1 MEWNGNEFASKT
13 FVCLDSSYTILMFS
27 VTDCFHVP
35 FLVTLHYPTPSTQFQ
50 NCIYIFIVLE
60 VLNATMSAVYMVVL
74 FSKDPLDLDT
84 AHRLPAS

>member
-13 FVCLDSSYTILMFS
+13 FVCLDSSYTIFMSS

-35 FLVTLHYPTPSTQFQ
+35 FLVTLHYPTPNTQFQ

-60 VLNATMSAVYMVVL
+60 VLNNNNERSLYGCAVLKGSLGSRYR
-74 FSKDPLDLDT
+74 P
-84 AHRLPAS
+84 